1 MSHSETPPEHSL
13 ANQSATDKGD
23 HVIDAAKRLAR
34 QLDAVGYITDDALAA
49 TLHLMS
55 VLDKPLLLEGEAGV
69 GKTEVAKC
77 LAKALDTPLIRL
89 QCYEGL
95 DAQQSLYDWD
105 YQRQL
110 LAIQMAS
117 NGSAGSTAAELKAN
131 VYSDEYLLKRP
142 LLRAITSPQ
151 PVVLLID
158 EIDRADEEFEAF
170 LLEIL
175 SDFQITIPELG
186 TITASSKP
194 RVILTSNGVR
204 DLSDALR
211 RRCLFHYIDFPD
223 KLRELSIIRSRLPG
237 ISERLATQVVTFMQN
252 LRHQKMRK
260 TPGVAESLDWAA
272 SLMNLQVH
280 DLAESLDS
288 IDVTL
293 SCIVKTQDDMQ
304 LIDARREQFKTM
316 IDSVS

>member
-1 MSHSETPPEHSL
+1 MTSHIPPSDPGNQPDSAKGL
-13 ANQSATDKGD
+13 AQ
-23 HVIDAAKRLAR
+23 
-34 QLDAVGYITDDALAA
+34 QLDSVGYITDDNLAA
-49 TLHLMS
+49 TLHLMN

-77 LAKALDTPLIRL
+77 LSLALDTPLIRL

-95 DAQQSLYDWD
+95 DAQQALYDWD

-110 LAIQMAS
+110 LAIQIAA
-117 NGSAGSTAAELKAN
+117 NYAGESSTATLKAN

-142 LLRAITSPQ
+142 LLHAITAAE

-158 EIDRADEEFEAF
+158 EIDRADEEFDAF

-186 TITASSKP
+186 TISASSKP

-223 KLRELSIIRSRLPG
+223 RVRELDIVRSRLPG
-237 ISERLATQVVTFMQN
+237 ISERLATQIVSFIQN
-252 LRHQKMRK
+252 LRQQKMRK

-272 SLMNLQVH
+272 SLMNLDVQ
-280 DLAESLDS
+280 DLSESLDS
-288 IDVTL
+288 IDITL
-293 SCIVKTQDDMQ
+293 SCIAKTQDDIRFISSQRDQYTNMMDPFSQ
-304 LIDARREQFKTM
+304 RG
-316 IDSVS
+316 

>member
-1 MSHSETPPEHSL
+1 MNPPEQPTARQL
-13 ANQSATDKGD
+13 AQ
-23 HVIDAAKRLAR
+23 
-34 QLDAVGYITDDALAA
+34 QLDAVGYITDDHLAA
-49 TLHLMS
+49 TLHLMT
-55 VLDKPLLLEGEAGV
+55 VLEKPLLLEGEAGV
-69 GKTEVAKC
+69 GKTEIAKC
-77 LAKALDTPLIRL
+77 LALALNTPLIRL

-95 DAQQSLYDWD
+95 DAHQALYDWD

-110 LAIQMAS
+110 LAIQMMAS
-117 NGSAGSTAAELKAN
+117 QKTEDTASALKAN
-131 VYSDEYLLKRP
+131 VYDEEYLLKRP

-151 PVVLLID
+151 PAVLLID

-170 LLEIL
+170 LLELL

-223 KLRELSIIRSRLPG
+223 RVRELSIIRRRLPD
-237 ISERLATQVVTFMQN
+237 IDERLATQIVTFMQN
-252 LRHQKMRK
+252 LRRQQLRK

-272 SLMNLQVH
+272 SLMNLQIR
-280 DLAESLDS
+280 DLTQSLDS
-288 IDVTL
+288 IDITL
-293 SCIVKTQDDMQ
+293 SCIAKTQDDIK
-304 LIDARREQFKTM
+304 LISSQREDYTDMLDVF
-316 IDSVS
+316 SNRG